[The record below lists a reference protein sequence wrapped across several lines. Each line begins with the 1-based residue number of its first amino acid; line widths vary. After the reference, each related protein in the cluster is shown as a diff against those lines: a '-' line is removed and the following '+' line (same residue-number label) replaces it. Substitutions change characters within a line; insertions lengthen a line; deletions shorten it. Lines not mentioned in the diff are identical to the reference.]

1 LVYIFDEVLR
11 VILSGKNISIGL
23 SIAMFVFIF
32 ALFAWRWEYLS
43 AVLRAIF
50 FGFLFAYLLSPLS
63 HRLERHMPRTVA
75 ITLLLIIV
83 LILLLILIT
92 VFIPALFR
100 QILDLG
106 EHLPRLTSELRVF
119 IGDMQRFFQR
129 AGLPYSL
136 QKVMDEIVVG
146 LGRKASLTIGHSA
159 DKIVEVAGRLPELII
174 SPVLGFYF
182 LKDDKFFINFV
193 VRLIPQ
199 VLRKTVLTTLYDI
212 HIMLSRFIRGQ
223 LLIGLTIGLL
233 STLGFWAIG
242 LPYALVLGM
251 ITGIFEL
258 IPYFGPWLGA
268 LPALL
273 VALLNEPSRILWTI
287 IVIVLIQ
294 QLEGSI
300 IAPKIMGYHVGLH
313 PVFIIIALWLGGIFF
328 GVLGMLLAVPA
339 VLTVRVIVK
348 KIFLNFVS
356 ERL

>member
-1 LVYIFDEVLR
+1 LVYIFGEVLR
-11 VILSGKNISIGL
+11 VILSSKHISIGL
-23 SIAMFVFIF
+23 SIAQFVFIF
-32 ALFAWRWEYLS
+32 ALFVWQWEYLS

-50 FGFLFAYLLSPLS
+50 FGFLFACLLSPLN
-63 HRLERHMPRTVA
+63 HRLERLMPRMAA
-75 ITLLLIIV
+75 IILLLIMV
-83 LILLLILIT
+83 LILILILIT
-92 VFIPALFR
+92 VVIPAFFR

-106 EHLPRLTSELRVF
+106 EHIPGLTTELRVF
-119 IGDMQRFFQR
+119 IGDVQRFIQR

-136 QKVMDEIVVG
+136 QRAMDEIVVG
-146 LGRKASLTIGHSA
+146 LGRKASLSIGQSA

-174 SPVLGFYF
+174 SPVLGIYF
-182 LKDDKFFINFV
+182 LKDDKYFINLAI
-193 VRLIPQ
+193 RLIPQ
-199 VLRKTVLTTLYDI
+199 VLRKTVLTTIYEI

-251 ITGIFEL
+251 ITGTFEL

-268 LPALL
+268 LPAVL

-287 IVIVLIQ
+287 IVILLIQ

-300 IAPKIMGYHVGLH
+300 IAPKIMGDHVGLH

-328 GVLGMLLAVPA
+328 GVLGVLLAVPT
-339 VLTVRVIVK
+339 VLTLRVIAK
-348 KIFLNFVS
+348 KVFLNIVS
-356 ERL
+356 ERI

>member
-1 LVYIFDEVLR
+1 MVYIFGEVLR
-11 VILSGKNISIGL
+11 VIFSGKNISIGL
-23 SIAMFVFIF
+23 SITLFGLVF
-32 ALFAWRWEYLS
+32 ALFAWQWEYLS
-43 AVLRAIF
+43 AVLRAIL

-63 HRLERHMPRTVA
+63 RRLERFMPRLAA
-75 ITLLLIIV
+75 IAVLIIMV
-83 LILLLILIT
+83 LILLLVLIT
-92 VFIPALFR
+92 VLIPIFLR
-100 QILDLG
+100 QILELA
-106 EHLPRLTSELRVF
+106 EHIPRLTTELRVF
-119 IGDMQRFFQR
+119 TNDVQRYIQR
-129 AGLPYSL
+129 TGLPYSL

-146 LGRKASLTIGHSA
+146 LGRKASLTIGLIA
-159 DKIVEVAGRLPELII
+159 DKIVEVAARLPELII

-182 LKDDKFFINFV
+182 LKDDKYFINFA

-199 VLRKTVLTTLYDI
+199 VLRQTVLTTLYEI

-268 LPALL
+268 LPAVL

-287 IVIVLIQ
+287 IVLILIQ

-300 IAPKIMGYHVGLH
+300 IAPKIMGDHVGLH

-328 GVLGMLLAVPA
+328 GVLGMLLAVPT
-339 VLTVRVIVK
+339 VLIVRVIIK
-348 KIFLNFVS
+348 KVFLNIVS

>member
-1 LVYIFDEVLR
+1 MVYIFGEVLR
-11 VILSGKNISIGL
+11 VILSGKNISTVL
-23 SIAMFVFIF
+23 SITLFVLII
-32 ALFAWRWEYLS
+32 ALFVWQWEYLS
-43 AVLRAIF
+43 AVLRAILL
-50 FGFLFAYLLSPLS
+50 GFLFAYLLNPLS
-63 HRLERHMPRTVA
+63 HRLERFMPRMAA
-75 ITLLLIIV
+75 IALLFIMV
-83 LILLLILIT
+83 LILLLILVT
-92 VFIPALFR
+92 VVIPAFFR

-106 EHLPRLTSELRVF
+106 EHIPRLTTELRVV
-119 IGDMQRFFQR
+119 IGDMQSFIQR

-136 QKVMDEIVVG
+136 QRVMDEIVVG

-159 DKIVEVAGRLPELII
+159 DKIVETAGRLPELII

-182 LKDDKFFINFV
+182 LKDEKYFINYA

-199 VLRKTVLTTLYDI
+199 VLRKTILTTIYEI

-233 STLGFWAIG
+233 STLGYWAIG
-242 LPYALVLGM
+242 LPYALVLGL
-251 ITGIFEL
+251 ITGLFEL

-268 LPALL
+268 LPAMLL
-273 VALLNEPSRILWTI
+273 ALLNEPSRILWTL

-300 IAPKIMGYHVGLH
+300 IAPKIMGDHVGLH

-328 GVLGMLLAVPA
+328 GVLGMLFAVPT
-339 VLTVRVIVK
+339 VLIVRVIAK
-348 KIFLNFVS
+348 KVFLSIVS

>member
-1 LVYIFDEVLR
+1 M
-11 VILSGKNISIGL
+11 ILSGKNISISL
-23 SIAMFVFIF
+23 SIALLVLVF
-32 ALFAWRWEYLS
+32 ALFVWQWEYLS

-63 HRLERHMPRTVA
+63 HRLERLMPRMAA
-75 ITLLLIIV
+75 IAFLLIMV
-83 LILLLILIT
+83 SILLLILIT
-92 VFIPALFR
+92 VVIPALFR
-100 QILDLG
+100 QIMDLG
-106 EHLPRLTSELRVF
+106 EHIPRLTTELRVIVGDLEKF
-119 IGDMQRFFQR
+119 IQR

-136 QKVMDEIVVG
+136 QRVMDEIVVG
-146 LGRKASLTIGHSA
+146 LGRKASITIGHSA

-174 SPVLGFYF
+174 SPVLGVYF
-182 LKDDKFFINFV
+182 LKDDKYFINFA

-199 VLRKTVLTTLYDI
+199 VLRKTVLTTIYEI
-212 HIMLSRFIRGQ
+212 HVMLSRFIRGQ

-233 STLGFWAIG
+233 STLGYWAIG

-268 LPALL
+268 LPAVL

-287 IVIVLIQ
+287 IVILVIQ

-300 IAPKIMGYHVGLH
+300 IAPKIMGDHVGLH
-313 PVFIIIALWLGGIFF
+313 PVFIILSLWLGGIFF
-328 GVLGMLLAVPA
+328 GVFGMLLAVPT
-339 VLTVRVIVK
+339 VLTVRVIAK
-348 KIFLNFVS
+348 KIFLNIVS